1 MAKTMTFLQL
11 SQEFGGT
18 RFGPFESVEIR
29 LGSDP
34 DNSDITLPATLGV
47 APQHVKVLKQQ
58 DESYILAPVERTAAV
73 YYFRASGGKGKQ
85 VTAPLAC
92 KSGDSFSLVTPEGPR
107 FFIHGER
114 DKKAIEAAAKDSEG
128 PGWPNI
134 NAPQIRTEGIVR
146 EIKRRG
152 FAAVFSTR
160 LGNMWMRTWAMIKT
174 GQIFSPRY
182 IVAGML
188 LLSGY
193 LFTFGSCGALY
204 RTNSAKKSYQKHL
217 TTCRDT
223 CGYDEE
229 SNEGDPTFAQL
240 TKNLLV
246 DTSWKS
252 TIEQDAILREAFAN
266 ELRVV
271 YAEPQRYAWVYKR
284 ENSPYSTLKTRLDN
298 VGLPENLVRAMAFA
312 ATRGRF
318 DQAWHKVVDSE
329 GVEVCGRGP
338 LALTYRMGRHLGLVQ
353 LQPDALVD
361 SELAASNDVL
371 KQRAKLDETLA
382 TVNEQPEYR
391 DDLIVSS
398 GAELQGGRQCLFI
411 DGIDDRDNISEIAD
425 ALRRRLGGGTSKM
438 LGSSEGGSYWIAHRL
453 VALFAHDFR
462 YDLDAVTFDNK
473 NTPSIA
479 LQLSGIPEGRQKFAI
494 REAAGVMARALAI
507 PCMARFDKDIKE
519 PPPWLV
525 KEAPQLGQCAI
536 LKAYV
541 EYDRLE

>member
-18 RFGPFESVEIR
+18 RFGPFQSVEIR

-34 DNSDITLPATLGV
+34 ENSDITLPPTLGV
-47 APQHVKVLKQQ
+47 APQHVKVLRQQ
-58 DESYILAPVERTAAV
+58 DESYILAPVDRTAAV

-92 KSGDSFSLVTPEGPR
+92 KSGDSFALVTPEGPR

-114 DKKAIEAAAKDSEG
+114 DKKAIEEAAKDSEG

-134 NAPQIRTEGIVR
+134 NKPNIKTEGIVR
-146 EIKRRG
+146 EIRRRG

-160 LGNMWMRTWAMIKT
+160 LGNMWMRMWAMIKT

-188 LLSGY
+188 LVSGY

-204 RTNSAKKSYQKHL
+204 RTNAAKKSYQKQL

-223 CGYDEE
+223 CGYEE
-229 SNEGDPTFAQL
+229 NTEGDPTFGQL
-240 TKNLLV
+240 TQNLLV
-246 DTSWKS
+246 DGSWKS
-252 TIEQDAILREAFAN
+252 TIQDDAILREAFAN

-271 YAEPQRYAWVYKR
+271 YADAQRYKWVYKR
-284 ENSPYSTLKTRLDN
+284 ENSPYSTLKKRLEN
-298 VGLPENLVRAMAFA
+298 VGLPENLVRTLAFTA
-312 ATRGRF
+312 AQGRF
-318 DQAWHKVVDSE
+318 DQGWYRVVDSE
-329 GVEVCGRGP
+329 GKEVCGRGP
-338 LALTYRMGRHLGLVQ
+338 LALTYRMARHLGLAQ

-361 SELAASNDVL
+361 AELAASGDL
-371 KQRAKLDETLA
+371 TKQRAKLDETLA
-382 TVNEQPEYR
+382 TVNETSEYR

-398 GAELQGGRQCLFI
+398 GAELQGGRQCLYI
-411 DGIDDRDNISEIAD
+411 DGPDDRDNISEIAS
-425 ALRRRLGGGTSKM
+425 ALRSRLTGGTTQM
-438 LGSSEGGSYWIAHRL
+438 LKSAEGGNYWIAHRL
-453 VALFAHDFR
+453 VALYAHDFR
-462 YDLDAVTFDNK
+462 YGLESIQFDTN

-479 LQLSGIPEGRQKFAI
+479 LQLSKVPEGRAKFAI
-494 REAAGVMARALAI
+494 REAASVMARALAI